1 MSNFMTW
8 STRIETRLG
17 EYAMRLFQVEAHL
30 RRGELRAAYA
40 RLQGLA
46 QELEAFGRENEFPAA
61 AVLIGAQLG
70 LMSGGD
76 AWLRG
81 RLPAAML
88 GAAAGW
94 LAGHSLSNRHRRHI
108 LDMIERAV
116 LLEHLILTQGSHP
129 QPNEHATPGATS
141 P

>member
-8 STRIETRLG
+8 NNRIEMRLG

-30 RRGELRAAYA
+30 RRGERRAALA
-40 RLQGLA
+40 RLRGLA
-46 QELEAFGRENEFPAA
+46 EELEAFGRENDFPAA

-81 RLPAAML
+81 RLPAAVV

-94 LAGHSLSNRHRRHI
+94 LAGHSLSNKHRRQLI
-108 LDMIERAV
+108 DMIERAW
-116 LLEHLILTQGSHP
+116 LLEHHILTSEYAAQADA
-129 QPNEHATPGATS
+129 HADTGAAA